1 MSSVHNF
8 FCFFKVFF
16 LSFSLKLNCTKNKL
30 LAPPPQH
37 WYLAIYCTLNLIL
50 IFFLQFGLGPVLL
63 YPGRSLL
70 LQLYRRGPRQR
81 HQDALEAVRLRA
93 ARLRQ
98 EKHLECMRE
107 KGEA

>member
-1 MSSVHNF
+1 M
-8 FCFFKVFF
+8 
-16 LSFSLKLNCTKNKL
+16 
-30 LAPPPQH
+30 
-37 WYLAIYCTLNLIL
+37 
-50 IFFLQFGLGPVLL
+50 FFLQFGLGPVLL